1 MLDNCDKYFSNPFQI
16 LISNALEYLLIKS
29 FAKTFHSILNW
40 RQPVGSWC
48 LCFTY
53 ILLMSLSYILLLQC
67 KGYTWPLLIG
77 SAGIHCEFVCRQNI
91 WKMHKMVSFFVEIA
105 IASRKADWFFR
116 SPIQIQPISFQSSL
130 QKKRLLSVSPEAVL
144 PVVSADMG
152 AVHNCCKVVGAP
164 LLPVPDALGLLSV
177 RLWAL
182 DVNTGL
188 VTQHQLGLVCKCE
201 NVSKSGAEFLCFI
214 PF

>member
-1 MLDNCDKYFSNPFQI
+1 
-16 LISNALEYLLIKS
+16 
-29 FAKTFHSILNW
+29 
-40 RQPVGSWC
+40 
-48 LCFTY
+48 
-53 ILLMSLSYILLLQC
+53 MSLFYIPLLQC

-130 QKKRLLSVSPEAVL
+130 QKKRLLSISPEAVL

-152 AVHNCCKVVGAP
+152 AVHHRCKVVGAP
-164 LLPVPDALGLLSV
+164 LFPVPDALGLLSV